1 MRHPSGGPHFLST
14 QIPLLREAGMYSVA
28 ELTEK
33 VTTALEQL
41 PYDRQ
46 PQGLYAPIKYVLS
59 LGGKRIRP
67 VLMLMAYNM
76 YREDV
81 DRIMPVALGLEVYH
95 NFTLLHDDLMDRA
108 DVRRGKPCVHKV
120 WNDNT
125 AILSGDNMLVMAY
138 QMMSRCPSSALPSVI
153 SIFTETALQI
163 DEGQQYDMEF
173 EQRTDVTER
182 EYLEMIRL
190 KTSVLLACALQIGA
204 LLGGASEADAQAL
217 YAYGEKVGL
226 AFQLQDDYLDVYGDF
241 ETFGKAIGGDILC
254 NKKTFM
260 LINALAHAPEH
271 LRSELQGWLAA
282 TEYDPAEKI
291 EAVRH
296 IYTQVGVDQ
305 MAKEQISFYIAQAE
319 DALHALPI
327 AEERKEILR
336 QWTEQLLGR
345 KR

>member
-1 MRHPSGGPHFLST
+1 
-14 QIPLLREAGMYSVA
+14 MYSVA

-271 LRSELQGWLAA
+271 LRAELQGWLAT

-305 MAKEQISFYIAQAE
+305 MAKEQISFYIVQAE

>member
-254 NKKTFM
+254 NKKTFL

-271 LRSELQGWLAA
+271 LRAELQGWLAA

-305 MAKEQISFYIAQAE
+305 MAKEKISFYIAQAE

>member
-1 MRHPSGGPHFLST
+1 
-14 QIPLLREAGMYSVA
+14 MYSVA

-153 SIFTETALQI
+153 SIFTDTALQI

-271 LRSELQGWLAA
+271 LRAELQGWLAA

-319 DALHALPI
+319 DALRALPI

>member
-1 MRHPSGGPHFLST
+1 
-14 QIPLLREAGMYSVA
+14 MYSIA

-173 EQRTDVTER
+173 EQRTDVTEC

>member
-1 MRHPSGGPHFLST
+1 
-14 QIPLLREAGMYSVA
+14 MYSIA

-319 DALHALPI
+319 DALHARPV

>member
-226 AFQLQDDYLDVYGDF
+226 AFQLQDDFLDVYGDF

-271 LRSELQGWLAA
+271 LRAELQGWLAA

>member
-1 MRHPSGGPHFLST
+1 M
-14 QIPLLREAGMYSVA
+14 AV
-28 ELTEK
+28 K
-33 VTTALEQL
+33 
-41 PYDRQ
+41 
-46 PQGLYAPIKYVLS
+46 
-59 LGGKRIRP
+59 KRKKRCITIC
-67 VLMLMAYNM
+67 AK
-76 YREDV
+76 
-81 DRIMPVALGLEVYH
+81 VYH

-271 LRSELQGWLAA
+271 LRAELQGWLAA

>member
-1 MRHPSGGPHFLST
+1 
-14 QIPLLREAGMYSVA
+14 MYSVA

-138 QMMSRCPSSALPSVI
+138 QMMSRCPSSTLPSVI

-271 LRSELQGWLAA
+271 LRAELQGWLAA

>member
-1 MRHPSGGPHFLST
+1 M
-14 QIPLLREAGMYSVA
+14 
-28 ELTEK
+28 
-33 VTTALEQL
+33 
-41 PYDRQ
+41 
-46 PQGLYAPIKYVLS
+46 
-59 LGGKRIRP
+59 
-67 VLMLMAYNM
+67 
-76 YREDV
+76 
-81 DRIMPVALGLEVYH
+81 
-95 NFTLLHDDLMDRA
+95 
-108 DVRRGKPCVHKV
+108 
-120 WNDNT
+120 
-125 AILSGDNMLVMAY
+125 
-138 QMMSRCPSSALPSVI
+138 
-153 SIFTETALQI
+153 QI

-173 EQRTDVTER
+173 EQRTDVTES

-271 LRSELQGWLAA
+271 LRAELQGWLAA

-319 DALHALPI
+319 DALRALPI

>member
-1 MRHPSGGPHFLST
+1 
-14 QIPLLREAGMYSVA
+14 MYSVA

-138 QMMSRCPSSALPSVI
+138 QMMSRCPSSALPFVI

-271 LRSELQGWLAA
+271 LRAELQGWLAA

-305 MAKEQISFYIAQAE
+305 MAKDQISFYIAQAE

>member
-1 MRHPSGGPHFLST
+1 
-14 QIPLLREAGMYSVA
+14 MYSIA

-260 LINALAHAPEH
+260 HINALAHAPEH

-319 DALHALPI
+319 DALRALPI

>member
-1 MRHPSGGPHFLST
+1 MKEMT
-14 QIPLLREAGMYSVA
+14 EMNMYSVG
-28 ELTEK
+28 ELTQK
-33 VTTALEQL
+33 VASALDSM
-41 PYDRQ
+41 PYDRT
-46 PQGLYAPIKYVLS
+46 PRGLYQPIQYVLS

-76 YREDV
+76 YKADV
-81 DRIMPVALGLEVYH
+81 ESVMQVALGLEMYH

-120 WNDNT
+120 WDGNT

-138 QMMSRCPSSALPSVI
+138 RLVASCPSHALPAVLST
-153 SIFTETALQI
+153 FTETALQI

-173 EQRTDVTER
+173 EKRMDVTEE

-190 KTSVLLACALQIGA
+190 KTSVLLACALKIGA
-204 LLGGASEADAQAL
+204 ILGGASEEDAQAL

-241 ETFGKAIGGDILC
+241 KTFGKAIGGDILC

-260 LINALAHAPEH
+260 LINALAYAPQN
-271 LRSELQGWLAA
+271 LKAELDGWLVAQSY
-282 TEYDPAEKI
+282 EPQEKI
-291 EAVRH
+291 NAVRD
-296 IYTQVGVDQ
+296 ICTQVGVDK
-305 MAKEQISFYIAQAE
+305 MAEERISSYIAQAE
-319 DALHALPI
+319 AFLDEVALPD
-327 AEERKEILR
+327 ERKAVLR

-345 KR
+345 KK

>member
-1 MRHPSGGPHFLST
+1 
-14 QIPLLREAGMYSVA
+14 MYSVA

-33 VTTALEQL
+33 VTAALEQL

-138 QMMSRCPSSALPSVI
+138 QMMSRCPSAALPSVI
-153 SIFTETALQI
+153 SIFTEAALQI
-163 DEGQQYDMEF
+163 CEGQQYDMEF

-226 AFQLQDDYLDVYGDF
+226 AFQLQDDFLDVYGDF

-271 LRSELQGWLAA
+271 LRAELQGWIAA

-345 KR
+345 KS